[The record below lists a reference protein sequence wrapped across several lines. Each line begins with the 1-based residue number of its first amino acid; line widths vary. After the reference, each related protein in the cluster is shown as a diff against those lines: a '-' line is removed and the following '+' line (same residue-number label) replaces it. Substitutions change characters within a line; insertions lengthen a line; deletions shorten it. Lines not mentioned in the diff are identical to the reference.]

1 MRRKKAVSTKENFVL
16 TLLFLVII
24 IALLT
29 VAGLFALTAMEKQRA
44 GQSGSF
50 GASSDGGEHGRT
62 AGLD

>member
-1 MRRKKAVSTKENFVL
+1 MV
-16 TLLFLVII
+16 

-29 VAGLFALTAMEKQRA
+29 VAGLFALTAKDKKRE

-50 GASSDGGEHGRT
+50 SASSDGRERRRA